1 MERLTGT
8 RCVFLALFDPDS
20 DYTMAKLDVYYP
32 TEVTSEK
39 TPVLFFC
46 YGGGL
51 TSGART
57 LPATADIIYANLGS
71 YFAKKGFVTIIPD
84 YRLVPEV
91 KFPEPARDVKDAIQ
105 WVIRNPSQ
113 LCEGAVKEP
122 NTEGMFLLGH
132 SAGAT
137 HAFTSIAAPELYDTS
152 LISKIKGILLF
163 SGGYHYRHMEGTGF
177 DGVLKLYYGEDKE
190 LWKKDMPSGILQ
202 QATSE
207 QLKTYPNIL
216 LLEAEK
222 EPEIVIL
229 DGKDFYDEI
238 QKHEQLKVTKIW
250 AKGHNHIS
258 IYPALSSGEGEQWA
272 DDAVQWMRKF

>member
-1 MERLTGT
+1 LTSG
-8 RCVFLALFDPDS
+8 
-20 DYTMAKLDVYYP
+20 
-32 TEVTSEK
+32 K
-39 TPVLFFC
+39 TPILFFC
-46 YGGGL
+46 YGGGF

-57 LPATADIIYANLGS
+57 LPAPADIIYANLGS
-71 YFAKKGFVTIIPD
+71 YFAKKGFITVIPD

-137 HAFTSIAAPELYDTS
+137 HVFTSIAAPELYDG
-152 LISKIKGILLF
+152 LIISKIKGILLF
-163 SGGYHYRHMEGTGF
+163 SGAYHHLEGTGV
-177 DGVLKLYYGEDKE
+177 DEVLKLYYGEDKG
-190 LWKKDMPSGILQ
+190 LWNRNMPFGIFQ

-207 QLKTYPNIL
+207 QLKTYPDIL

-222 EPEIVIL
+222 EPELFVIS
-229 DGKDFYDEI
+229 GKNFYEEI

-272 DDAVQWMRKF
+272 ENAIEWMRKI

>member
-1 MERLTGT
+1 L
-8 RCVFLALFDPDS
+8 
-20 DYTMAKLDVYYP
+20 
-32 TEVTSEK
+32 
-39 TPVLFFC
+39 
-46 YGGGL
+46 
-51 TSGART
+51 GART
-57 LPATADIIYANLGS
+57 LPAPADIIYANLGS
-71 YFAKKGFVTIIPD
+71 YFAKKGFITVIPD

-122 NTEGMFLLGH
+122 NTESMFLLGH

-163 SGGYHYRHMEGTGF
+163 AGVYHYRHMEGTHL
-177 DGVLKLYYGEDKE
+177 DGALKSYYGEDKE
-190 LWKKDMPSGILQ
+190 LRSKNMPFGILQ

-207 QLKTYPNIL
+207 QLKMYPNIL

-222 EPEIVIL
+222 EPQTVIS
-229 DGKDFYDEI
+229 DGKDFSEEI
-238 QKHEQLKVTKIW
+238 QKHKQLKATKIW

-272 DDAVQWMRKF
+272 GDAVEWMHKIQGME